1 MTPIDRPTPARH
13 FGPTG
18 PITWAFLSPEREAE
32 QITELR
38 LWVDW
43 LAWRFSLD
51 HRTIPACWHE
61 HGPVVE
67 ELSALYT
74 SWQDA
79 YTDSADATA
88 PLHWMAQFAAAR
100 DRLRDWVSLTGC
112 RADEHRPTSS
122 PR

>member
-1 MTPIDRPTPARH
+1 MSPIDRPIPARH

-32 QITELR
+32 QIAELR

-51 HRTIPACWHE
+51 HRTIPACWPE

-88 PLHWMAQFAAAR
+88 PLVWISQFAAAR
-100 DRLRDWVSLTGC
+100 ERLRDWSSLTGC
-112 RADEHRPTSS
+112 RPDTHRS
-122 PR
+122 PG